1 MEELKRINAGIVKKQ
16 LGRIGLGVGSLILG
30 VVCIGRY
37 AYQAGI
43 TAEQR
48 YLSKEHPDVY
58 EILTKR
64 VLEEF
69 DKMREQCRKE

>member
-1 MEELKRINAGIVKKQ
+1 MEELKRINARIAKKQ

-37 AYQAGI
+37 AYQDGI

-48 YLSKEHPDVY
+48 HLSKEYPDIY
-58 EILTKR
+58 KILTKR
-64 VLEEF
+64 VLENF
-69 DKMREQCRKE
+69 DKMRKQ